1 MSMVAD
7 FAKMEARKYGLMV
20 FFRETIEFPGQQ
32 TYGLDDFEG
41 WQFVAMPD
49 GRVLD
54 AIPVPTTTHD
64 TLSGAARIMEAYA

>member
-1 MSMVAD
+1 MSLAAA
-7 FAKMEARKYGLMV
+7 FAVHHARKYGIMV

-41 WQFVAMPD
+41 WQFVSMPD

-54 AIPVPTTTHD
+54 AIPVPTTHN